1 MLQDQNKRFR
11 CFQIC
16 RAVNVAV
23 LVLVFAVC
31 GFVNYGSESYFD
43 VFMYHLMFAA
53 PSILFNIVSYFRI
66 NYIFVSLA
74 SMFYLIVVFWT
85 MATYIDMSATQDKS
99 RKTKQSL
106 FLFDYLLPGFIIAIS
121 FLAVASFYI
130 NTEKPTSNQPSIP
143 NDLSPTIH
151 PSLIPRSA
159 IRRRQNS
166 EF

>member
-16 RAVNVAV
+16 RAANVAV

-43 VFMYHLMFAA
+43 AFMYHLMFAA

-66 NYIFVSLA
+66 NNIFVSMA
-74 SMFYLIVVFWT
+74 SFFYLAVVFWT
-85 MATYIDMSATQDKS
+85 MVTYIEMSTTQDKS
-99 RKTKQSL
+99 RKVERSL

-121 FLAVASFYI
+121 FLAVASFYL
-130 NTEKPTSNQPSIP
+130 NTEKPTSDQPPTPSY
-143 NDLSPTIH
+143 DLPLIH
-151 PSLIPRSA
+151 PFLIPRSA
-159 IRRRQNS
+159 IRRRQNY